1 MDYEILYGKRKSVSL
16 TVKNGKLTV
25 KAPRGTTPEYIARL
39 IEKHKAWINRSLE
52 REKILLKRDDELSR
66 RNPIELKSQAK
77 AYFEIKTAEYA
88 KIMNLKYSRI
98 EISSAK
104 KRFGSC
110 NSKGVIRYS
119 YRLMLYPEAAR
130 DYVIVHELAHLVYMN
145 HSKAFYDVIKSYMP
159 DYKERIK
166 MLKK

>member
-1 MDYEILYGKRKSVSL
+1 MDYEIVYGKRKSVSL
-16 TVKNGKLTV
+16 SVRNGKLTV
-25 KAPRGTTPEYIARL
+25 KAPRGTTPEYIKGL
-39 IEKHKAWINRSLE
+39 IEKHKEWIKKCLV
-52 REKILLKRDDELSR
+52 REKTMAMREDELSHQ
-66 RNPIELKSQAK
+66 NPIELKSKAK
-77 AYFEIKTAEYA
+77 AYFDIKTAEYA

-130 DYVIVHELAHLVYMN
+130 NYVIVHELAHLVHMN
-145 HSKAFYDVIKSYMP
+145 HSKAFYDVIKRYMP

-166 MLKK
+166 ILKQ